1 MHLDGEFEDCERCKF
16 IVPSGFKS
24 PSEATHNEWLDTTR
38 TTFRKEKA
46 GYAILMTILEQLS
59 IGRVWQEEGER
70 NRDAFRFLNG
80 TDPTLHIPLQFWRP
94 EADKFF
100 EGFLSSFFVV
110 EYLLLQE
117 VVEMLEKVIVDSHSR
132 HKQLGI
138 VMEKNWFYS
147 IDQCWTQTL
156 QFLVYF
162 VDFVGL
168 RFRCGLARI
177 QEVVV
182 DDSTCRAPNTAH
194 DLLSM
199 QLRFGEVF
207 WDFASVH
214 PPHRTSPIV
223 V

>member
-1 MHLDGEFEDCERCKF
+1 MFG
-16 IVPSGFKS
+16 
-24 PSEATHNEWLDTTR
+24 
-38 TTFRKEKA
+38 
-46 GYAILMTILEQLS
+46 
-59 IGRVWQEEGER
+59 
-70 NRDAFRFLNG
+70 
-80 TDPTLHIPLQFWRP
+80 
-94 EADKFF
+94 
-100 EGFLSSFFVV
+100 
-110 EYLLLQE
+110 
-117 VVEMLEKVIVDSHSR
+117 KVIVARREISHLQDMRS
-132 HKQLGI
+132 GI
-138 VMEKNWFYS
+138 VMEKIWFYS

-177 QEVVV
+177 QEVVI
-182 DDSTCRAPNTAH
+182 DNSTCRAPNNAH

-214 PPHRTSPIV
+214 PPHRTSRFV